1 MSINKLISRAAW
13 VSPLSLVL
21 VSCVALDDTIPEKLT
36 GLYCDDGTSVPSSFS
51 KNCLCMEFDDQDNLS
66 LDTYRDGEKI
76 DTDKLD
82 YVRDSDSIIADFK
95 GGAGLGKLEFLIL
108 SKKKIAI
115 NGDIT
120 KGIINMTFTKR
131 SAPPLSCQ

>member
-1 MSINKLISRAAW
+1 
-13 VSPLSLVL
+13 
-21 VSCVALDDTIPEKLT
+21 
-36 GLYCDDGTSVPSSFS
+36 
-51 KNCLCMEFDDQDNLS
+51 MEFDDQDNLS